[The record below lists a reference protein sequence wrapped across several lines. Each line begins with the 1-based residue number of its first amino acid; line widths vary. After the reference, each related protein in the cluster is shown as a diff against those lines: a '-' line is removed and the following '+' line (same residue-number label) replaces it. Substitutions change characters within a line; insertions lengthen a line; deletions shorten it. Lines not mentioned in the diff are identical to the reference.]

1 MKVTKG
7 QGTVL
12 VVFVGFLGAFVPSF
26 TAYAQIGVLPDLF
39 EQRTDDLPALART
52 ESRAETTA
60 QQFIPLAGKYSSAQ
74 AAEDLLDVVQT
85 GSPAGNCLGTQITNR
100 FVPVRGDPDT
110 PGAEEFR
117 NSDSLAADLIEC
129 AGKQTGRNLQEMY
142 IQDLVY
148 SRCRVDMSSIE
159 TSTDVSEAE
168 VTIETENDK
177 GLVVAECIDRG
188 IETRYETDT
197 SQVSIKAPPN
207 SFTALAQAAQTI
219 NVEMEQ
225 VVHQI
230 ENNDNHYGTVTGS
243 AACRDRTR
251 ANRESKAEDDSL
263 DNADEK
269 LDAIETAVVKQG
281 HGIGSGGDRGAKHIF
296 NEETGRTGFDLLDAV
311 VDSLAERLDG
321 KKFQGDVDG
330 ETEVKSNSSTN
341 CGCTRFSCSQSGF
354 SYSLS
359 NDPAGGCVPDSTGSC
374 VADTRPD
381 PNCGTGFNRDG
392 NGNCNFDGSKPSPS
406 CSGDFTRNGGSCT
419 YSGSSPSPCPRGYSY
434 SDGTCNK
441 ASLRPG
447 PPTTSP
453 SCDGDFT
460 FDSGSC
466 EYTGSVPSPTC
477 SSKNGVGFEHDG
489 SGGCEFSDSGDPPD
503 PSCPTEDGISFD
515 HDNRGNCFATNP
527 PSPTCEDDC
536 FSGSATANYTA
547 DDISADIEILND
559 ETLIPTEAGW
569 RNLRIEWD
577 YERVFKDPP

>member
-12 VVFVGFLGAFVPSF
+12 IVFVGFLGAFVPSF

-85 GSPAGNCLGTQITNR
+85 GSSAGNCLRTQVTNR

-117 NSDSLAADLIEC
+117 NSNSLAADLIEC
-129 AGKQTGRNLQEMY
+129 AGEQTGRNLQEMY

-251 ANRESKAEDDSL
+251 ANRESNAEDDSL
-263 DNADEK
+263 NQADDR

-330 ETEVKSNSSTN
+330 ETEVKSSSSTN
-341 CGCTRFSCSQSGF
+341 CGCIEFKCSNDDF
-354 SYSLS
+354 SYSGGGVNNRFGFCRS
-359 NDPAGGCVPDSTGSC
+359 NSYGSCNFIGSAPSPDAECDPGEIREGNSCIETGGDPCPSGYTVDPDDNRCLRIIPPEEGGGIDTTPISCSSGSWDSSDDRCESNAGSVDYSCPSKDGVSFTYSGGSC
-374 VADTRPD
+374 V
-381 PNCGTGFNRDG
+381 
-392 NGNCNFDGSKPSPS
+392 PS
-406 CSGDFTRNGGSCT
+406 
-419 YSGSSPSPCPRGYSY
+419 
-434 SDGTCNK
+434 
-441 ASLRPG
+441 
-447 PPTTSP
+447 
-453 SCDGDFT
+453 
-460 FDSGSC
+460 
-466 EYTGSVPSPTC
+466 
-477 SSKNGVGFEHDG
+477 
-489 SGGCEFSDSGDPPD
+489 
-503 PSCPTEDGISFD
+503 
-515 HDNRGNCFATNP
+515 NP

-569 RNLRIEWD
+569 RNLRMEWD